1 MNWGGCEMS
10 PGREKR
16 ARGGLE
22 GARRRRVAP
31 GWLGGIPP
39 SSLGARG
46 EEEDAPAPG
55 GPAGLGGPVS
65 PRRQVRFF
73 PFLFNL
79 SFLFFC
85 NLFCLAKINS

>member
-1 MNWGGCEMS
+1 MNWGGFETS

-46 EEEDAPAPG
+46 GEEDPAAP
-55 GPAGLGGPVS
+55 LGRVGWMS
-65 PRRQVRFF
+65 RLRLGAR
-73 PFLFNL
+73 
-79 SFLFFC
+79 
-85 NLFCLAKINS
+85 